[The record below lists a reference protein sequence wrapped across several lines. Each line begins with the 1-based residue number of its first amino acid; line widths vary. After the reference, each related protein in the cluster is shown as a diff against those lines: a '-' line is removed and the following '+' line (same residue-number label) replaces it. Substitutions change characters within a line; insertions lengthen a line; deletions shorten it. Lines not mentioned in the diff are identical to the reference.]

1 MNNTIINNARGGI
14 HLYSN
19 CGEKVTS
26 DPTYVPRIFDAEYNS
41 ITNNYI
47 FENNES
53 GAIEIGKRVDWNLE
67 DWDCAKPIYQQLLS
81 FKFYYDNS
89 GFNHLK
95 NNTGNGDIL
104 IRTDNNISE
113 NNQQTTIINSVVRLL
128 ASDPLINN
136 III

>member
-19 CGEKVTS
+19 CGEKVTT

-81 FKFYYDNS
+81 FKFYY
-89 GFNHLK
+89 
-95 NNTGNGDIL
+95 GDIL
-104 IRTDNNISE
+104 IRTDKNISE